1 MQYTV
6 SPCAMTVW
14 FSITLMP
21 LNAQFE
27 AVNVVHYEVS
37 SLVSTCPGG
46 GGEVI
51 ILTICGQLDN

>member
-1 MQYTV
+1 
-6 SPCAMTVW
+6 MTVW

-37 SLVSTCPGG
+37 YLVSTCPGG